1 MYKIALVCEN
11 GASTGLCM
19 RKMIDAAKKQG
30 LDCDINAY
38 ALSQIG
44 ELISERDCFLFGPQI
59 AFKLDG
65 VKKQYPD
72 YAARMTVIPPM
83 DFGMMDGEKI
93 LKDAI
98 ALIHSLG

>member
-19 RKMIDAAKKQG
+19 RKMVEYAKRQNI
-30 LDCDINAY
+30 DCDINAY
-38 ALSQIG
+38 PVSQMG
-44 ELISERDCFLFGPQI
+44 NLVEEKDCFLFGPQI

-65 VKKQYPD
+65 EKKKFPA

-98 ALIHSLG
+98 ALIDSLR